1 MILNDE
7 NVFNELI
14 VPCKK
19 GEFIFVICKNKKS
32 IKELKLIMKGYKL
45 PYKRGVFTWKGIIVI
60 GLESMSEWK
69 QYFDKII
76 EVE

>member
-1 MILNDE
+1 
-7 NVFNELI
+7 
-14 VPCKK
+14 
-19 GEFIFVICKNKKS
+19 
-32 IKELKLIMKGYKL
+32 MKGYKL

>member
-14 VPCKK
+14 TPCKK
-19 GEFIFVICKNKKS
+19 GQFIFVLLKNKKS
-32 IKELKLIMKGYKL
+32 IKELKLILKGYKF
-45 PYKRGVFTWKGIIVI
+45 PSKRGLFCWKGIIVL
-60 GLESMSEWK
+60 GLVLFPEWE

-76 EVE
+76 EAE

>member
-14 VPCKK
+14 QPCKK
-19 GEFIFVICKNKKS
+19 GEFIFVICDNKKN
-32 IKELKLIMKGYKL
+32 INELKLILKGYKF
-45 PYKRGVFTWKGIIVI
+45 PSKRGLFCWKGIIVL
-60 GLESMSEWK
+60 GLELKEEWK
-69 QYFDKII
+69 IYFDKVI

>member
-19 GEFIFVICKNKKS
+19 GQFIFVICRNKKS
-32 IKELKLIMKGYKL
+32 IKELKLIMKGYKF
-45 PYKRGVFTWKGIIVI
+45 PYKRGCFTWKGIIVI
-60 GLESMSEWK
+60 GLELLDEWAE
-69 QYFDKII
+69 YFDKIV